1 LPLRRIVVTD
11 TLGVVESHALP
22 VEVTSIAPLLA
33 AAIGR
38 LHHEDPVNEL
48 LGGA

>member
-1 LPLRRIVVTD
+1 
-11 TLGVVESHALP
+11 

-38 LHHEDPVNEL
+38 LHVDEPVNEL
-48 LGGA
+48 LGA